1 MASRTKFY
9 SLSYKY
15 LSVIVIKLKAEAN
28 SLTIIISFLYTLR
41 NYCLRKSTYFS
52 KACYQTPILEASR
65 SKAWVCGLSIAGIVG
80 SNPAGDIDVCI

>member
-28 SLTIIISFLYTLR
+28 SLTTIIFFLYTLR
-41 NYCLRKSTYFS
+41 NYYLCKRYTFLKGMLPDADPS
-52 KACYQTPILEASR
+52 
-65 SKAWVCGLSIAGIVG
+65 GLAV
-80 SNPAGDIDVCI
+80 